1 MALVSICS
9 SMFYKNQILPTK
21 LSRQSQRGV
30 LDDCITVQKVCR
42 CSCSSIAGDVGRRFY
57 LLHHTSKLC
66 MNAKTRQGDK
76 PMPFQV
82 VTEIFSPYK
91 VYGIGGPVKSSLRKA
106 LQRDEL
112 CTEYYASETNTNSR
126 QLKALDSYFSKLHN
140 EENGQQ
146 TSFMPTSDY
155 ETVPDTEEYQTKS
168 SSQVKTKD
176 ELGSL
181 DNYFGKLTPGLQR
194 QKNKLP
200 TKDEGTTERNHTVS
214 GGLSESREETINKL
228 NSFMSLEGKDDESGP
243 LIFGD
248 ENLQDL
254 QPYDEAS
261 DFYLIILASINIAVF
276 LFEIASPVRNTDVE
290 NLSLPLMY
298 GAKINELIL
307 GGEWWRLVTPMF
319 LHSGFLHVALGC
331 WVLLTFGP
339 QVCRGYGSFTFFLI
353 YILGGIAGNLSSFVH
368 TPELTVGG
376 TGPVFAI
383 LGAWF
388 IYQIQSKVMIS
399 KEESESMFQKVLITT
414 ALSFV
419 LSNFERIDDWT
430 HLGAACAGLAY
441 GFLTLSP
448 LELNNASANNGQ
460 EEGIALIRRRRD
472 PCKSLITFAIFILI
486 LSSLFF
492 LFEPQL
498 NTLELDSFV

>member
-261 DFYLIILASINIAVF
+261 DFYLISILASINIAVF

-319 LHSGFLHVALGC
+319 L
-331 WVLLTFGP
+331 
-339 QVCRGYGSFTFFLI
+339 
-353 YILGGIAGNLSSFVH
+353 
-368 TPELTVGG
+368 
-376 TGPVFAI
+376 GPVFAI